1 MTARLSSLL
10 LLSFQIMPW
19 RQVDGAWGQK
29 PCENASLTNES
40 RRF

>member
-29 PCENASLTNES
+29 KVLQAHLV
-40 RRF
+40 